1 MLNVL
6 KKSGKVIVS
15 ELAIAFFFASIL
27 ILLVNFTLKDK
38 ITTYINLFNKVAV
51 KTSSKVNN
59 DTNTNIKIDSETQ
72 RLNPIPAYGDTFG
85 TINIPAIDIT
95 INLYNGDSLTIL
107 KKGAGRY
114 IGSFFPGEGL
124 PIIIAAHNRLQYFGN
139 LYKLNSGD
147 EVNINTYYGNYTYT
161 VYKTAIMTEQDLDK
175 EFNTFLED
183 ETENLLLYTCY
194 PTGGVGYRNKR
205 FVVYAKKIRGTNL
218 WK

>member
-1 MLNVL
+1 MLNLL

-38 ITTYINLFNKVAV
+38 VTTYINLFNKVAV
-51 KTSSKVNN
+51 KTASKPSS
-59 DTNTNIKIDSETQ
+59 DTNISLKIDSATQ
-72 RLNPIPAYGDTFG
+72 RLNPLPAYGDTFG
-85 TINIPAIDIT
+85 TINIPNIDIT

-124 PIIIAAHNRLQYFGN
+124 PIIIAAHNRLEYFGN
-139 LYKLNSGD
+139 LYKLNIGD
-147 EVNINTYYGNYTYT
+147 EININTYYGNYTYSIS
-161 VYKTAIMTEQDLDK
+161 KTAIFTEKELDQ
-175 EFNTFLED
+175 EFNIFLESD
-183 ETENLLLYTCY
+183 GENILLYTCY

-205 FVVYAKKIRGTNL
+205 YVVYAKKIRGTNL
-218 WK
+218 